1 MNRAELKAAAKAQIK
16 GKIGI
21 LFVCYLVI
29 FGVNIVAG
37 LVPVI
42 GSIAGAIIT
51 PAISLGVCCIFLGL
65 TEGKDVQIGTIF
77 SRFSCVGKG
86 LWLSILIAVFTALW
100 SLLFWIPGIIKGLS
114 YSMAYYVLAEN
125 PEMTAR
131 QALNESKAIM
141 EGHKMELFILQLS
154 FILWD
159 ILVALTFG
167 IASVYVL
174 PYQSAATANF
184 YQKIKRQP
192 QVVEATAEAV

>member
-29 FGVNIVAG
+29 FGIGVVAG
-37 LVPVI
+37 MIPVV
-42 GSIAGAIIT
+42 GGIAAAVIS
-51 PAISLGVCCIFLGL
+51 PAIGLGLCLIFLGL
-65 TEGKDVQIGTIF
+65 TEGKNVEIGTLF
-77 SRFSCVGKG
+77 SRFSCVGKA
-86 LWLSILIAVFTALW
+86 LWLNILISVFTALW
-100 SLLFWIPGIIKGLS
+100 SLLFWIPGIVKGLS
-114 YSMAYYVLAEN
+114 YSMATYVLAEN

-141 EGHKMELFILQLS
+141 EGHKMELFVLYLS
-154 FILWD
+154 FFLWD
-159 ILVALTFG
+159 MLVGITFG

-174 PYQSAATANF
+174 PYQSATIANF

-192 QVVEATAEAV
+192 QVTAEADMI